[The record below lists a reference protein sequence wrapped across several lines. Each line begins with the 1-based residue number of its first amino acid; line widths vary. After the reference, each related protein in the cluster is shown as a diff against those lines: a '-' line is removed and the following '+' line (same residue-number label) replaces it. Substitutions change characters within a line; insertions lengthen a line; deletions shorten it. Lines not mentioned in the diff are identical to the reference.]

1 MSLVTIH
8 EGRFLRMVRR
18 DRWEFV
24 QRTRASAVVGIVATT
39 PTGEIL
45 LIEQPRVP
53 LGSSIIELPAG
64 LVGDDIGHED
74 EPIVE
79 AAKRELD
86 EETGYTAPTWS
97 VLSRGPSSAGLTD
110 EVITLVRAIGAV
122 KTGTGGGVEGEQI
135 TTHAVPLTAVAEWL
149 AKREKSGQLVDPK
162 VYAGLW
168 FASQAR
174 P

>member
-1 MSLVTIH
+1 MTTDTLY
-8 EGRFLRMVRR
+8 EGRFLRMVRQG
-18 DRWEFV
+18 RWEYV
-24 QRTRASAVVGIVATT
+24 QRTKASAVVAIIATT
-39 PTGEIL
+39 PAQEIL

-74 EPIVE
+74 EHIVD

-86 EETGYTAPTWS
+86 EETGYSAPTWS
-97 VLSRGPSSAGLTD
+97 VLTRGPTSAGLTD
-110 EVITLVRAIGAV
+110 EVITLVRASGAV
-122 KTGTGGGVEGEQI
+122 KTGSGGGVAGEQI
-135 TTHAVPLTAVAEWL
+135 TVHAIPLTTVTTWL
-149 AKREKSGQLVDPK
+149 AQREKTGQLVDPK

-168 FASQAR
+168 FSGQ

>member
-1 MSLVTIH
+1 MSLITIH

-24 QRTRASAVVGIVATT
+24 QRTKASAVVGIVATT
-39 PTGEIL
+39 PAGEIL

-53 LGSSIIELPAG
+53 LGASIIELPAG
-64 LVGDDIGHED
+64 LVGDDNGHED

-86 EETGYTAPTWS
+86 EETGYAAPIWS
-97 VLSRGPSSAGLTD
+97 VLTRGPSSAGLTD
-110 EVITLVRAIGAV
+110 EVITLVRASGAV

-135 TTHAVPLTAVAEWL
+135 TTHAIPLTTVAAWL
-149 AKREKSGQLVDPK
+149 AKREEAGQLVDPK

-168 FASQAR
+168 FAGR

>member
-1 MSLVTIH
+1 MSLTTIH

-24 QRTRASAVVGIVATT
+24 QRTKASAVVGIVATT

-64 LVGDDIGHED
+64 LVGDDAGHEH
-74 EPIVE
+74 EPITE

-86 EETGYTAPTWS
+86 EETGYSAPQWS
-97 VLSRGPSSAGLTD
+97 VLTRGPSSAGLTD
-110 EVITLVRAIGAV
+110 EVITLVRATGAV
-122 KTGTGGGVEGEQI
+122 KTGVGGGVAGEQI
-135 TTHAVPLTAVAEWL
+135 TVHVVPLAKAPAWL
-149 AKREKSGQLVDPK
+149 AQREQAGQLVDPK

-168 FASQAR
+168 FAGRA
-174 P
+174 

>member
-1 MSLVTIH
+1 MTPITIH
-8 EGRFLRMVRR
+8 EGRFLRLVRR

-24 QRTRASAVVGIVATT
+24 QRTKASAVVGIVATT
-39 PTGEIL
+39 AADELL

-53 LGSSIIELPAG
+53 LGLSVIELPAG
-64 LVGDDIGHED
+64 LVGDDHGHED

-86 EETGYTAPTWS
+86 EETGYSAPTWS
-97 VLSRGPSSAGLTD
+97 VLTRGPSSAGLTD
-110 EVITLVRAIGAV
+110 EVITLVRASGAV
-122 KTGTGGGVEGEQI
+122 RTGAGGGVAGEQI
-135 TTHAVPLTAVAEWL
+135 TVHAIPIGQAPAWL
-149 AKREKSGQLVDPK
+149 AQREAGGQLVDPK

-168 FASQAR
+168 FAGR

>member
-1 MSLVTIH
+1 MTTDTLY
-8 EGRFLRMVRR
+8 EGRFLRMVRQG
-18 DRWEFV
+18 RWEYV
-24 QRTRASAVVGIVATT
+24 QRTKASAVVAIIATT
-39 PTGEIL
+39 PAQDIL

-74 EPIVE
+74 EHIVD

-86 EETGYTAPTWS
+86 EETGYSAPTWS
-97 VLSRGPSSAGLTD
+97 VLTRGPTSAGLTN
-110 EVITLVRAIGAV
+110 EVITLVRASGAV
-122 KTGTGGGVEGEQI
+122 KTGAGGGVAGEQI
-135 TTHAVPLTAVAEWL
+135 TVHAIPLATVATWL
-149 AKREKSGQLVDPK
+149 AQREKTGQLVDPK

-168 FASQAR
+168 FAGK